1 MRYLHC
7 HDCRL
12 TLYEPLMFGL
22 GGHRC
27 PRCKSNLRND
37 PPNLFRRGDGKIRRP
52 GRAPSIAVLAQAADH
67 PRAAA

>member
-27 PRCKSNLRND
+27 PRCKGNLRNG
-37 PPNLFRRGDGKIRRP
+37 PPDLFQRAQQTVRRADN
-52 GRAPSIAVLAQAADH
+52 APSLAVIAQTADR

>member
-12 TLYEPLMFGL
+12 TLYEPLMFGP

-27 PRCKSNLRND
+27 PRCKGDLRSD
-37 PPNLFRRGDGKIRRP
+37 PPAFFGKDAALARP
-52 GRAPSIAVLAQAADH
+52 QRAPSLAVIAQTAER
-67 PRAAA
+67 PRAVA